1 MRCAVCGPHSAP
13 AALTVSRSERGRA
26 AIPARVFATLIR
38 DHATERLGVIAGLG
52 DWIRNTGLAA
62 CESGAR
68 SSTYASRSVT
78 TDQTKDG
85 EA

>member
-1 MRCAVCGPHSAP
+1 MRCAACGPHAAP

-26 AIPARVFATLIR
+26 AIPARVFAPSIR
-38 DHATERLGVIAGLG
+38 VTPQNVGVIAGLG
-52 DWIRNTGLAA
+52 DRIRNTGLAA